1 MSVIYIVLPLA
12 LIVVAIA
19 VGAYVWA
26 ARSGQFDDTK
36 TPAIRPLIDDD
47 EVRVFDPS
55 GRTHDRLSPRGARAA
70 KSLARAFERS
80 GESRSLRR
88 LRAFPGG
95 GGFRVALFPR
105 A

>member
-1 MSVIYIVLPLA
+1 VSVIYIVLPLA

-47 EVRVFDPS
+47 EVRRED
-55 GRTHDRLSPRGARAA
+55 
-70 KSLARAFERS
+70 
-80 GESRSLRR
+80 
-88 LRAFPGG
+88 
-95 GGFRVALFPR
+95 
-105 A
+105 